1 VRSNFIAGAINY
13 LLLEG
18 TNMSSYVIYHYDI
31 TDRSQIDE
39 LTRLSLPVNEK
50 YNAKVA
56 IGSPVKA
63 LEGTTFTHI
72 VMLEFKNFDAAK
84 EYYYSEEHKEI
95 TVLREKITSG
105 WATIVPGDSETQ
117 SVVDSGYFNA

>member
-1 VRSNFIAGAINY
+1 MAA
-13 LLLEG
+13 
-18 TNMSSYVIYHYDI
+18 YVIYHYEI

-50 YNAKVA
+50 YHAKLI

-72 VMLEFKNFDAAK
+72 VMLEFKNFETAK
-84 EYYYSEEHKEI
+84 EYYYSVENKEI
-95 TVLREKITSG
+95 TILRNKITSG

-117 SVVDSGYFNA
+117 AVVDSGYFNA

>member
-1 VRSNFIAGAINY
+1 
-13 LLLEG
+13 
-18 TNMSSYVIYHYDI
+18 MSGYVIYHYEI

-50 YNAKVA
+50 YDAKVV

-63 LEGTTFTHI
+63 VEGETFSHI
-72 VMLEFKNFDAAK
+72 VMLEFNNFESAK
-84 EYYYSEEHKEI
+84 EYYYSSEHKKI
-95 TVLREKITSG
+95 SKLRNKITTG

-117 SVVDSGYFNA
+117 AVVDSGYFDVRS